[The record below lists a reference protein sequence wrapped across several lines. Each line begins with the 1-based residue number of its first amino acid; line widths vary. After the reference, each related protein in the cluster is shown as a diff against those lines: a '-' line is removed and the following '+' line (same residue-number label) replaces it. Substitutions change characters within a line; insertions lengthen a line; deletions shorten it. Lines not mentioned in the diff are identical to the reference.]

1 MINGQVYVTEE
12 IPTDKEK
19 FDFLFVDME
28 WNQKAGTSDLADRE
42 PIQIGLIGTDANL
55 EKRKL
60 FSKSIRLDDASTLT
74 EETCKLTHIIMVR
87 ITGVSSPPPNS
98 ARTPAPKNNPPTVA
112 TPAPK
117 FEIPPPPL
125 PE

>member
-1 MINGQVYVTEE
+1 MVKSNDEE
-12 IPTDKEK
+12 N

-28 WNQKAGTSDLADRE
+28 WNQKAGTSDLVDRE

-74 EETCKLTHIIMVR
+74 EETCKLTHINKNVIMQANSLAEVFMR
-87 ITGVSSPPPNS
+87 IV
-98 ARTPAPKNNPPTVA
+98 
-112 TPAPK
+112 
-117 FEIPPPPL
+117 
-125 PE
+125 